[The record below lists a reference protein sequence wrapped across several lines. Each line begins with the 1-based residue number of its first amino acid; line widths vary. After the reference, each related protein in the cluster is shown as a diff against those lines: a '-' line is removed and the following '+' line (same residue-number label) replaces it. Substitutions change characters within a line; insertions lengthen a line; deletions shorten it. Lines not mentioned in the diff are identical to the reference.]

1 VGTPHLPIQVGGHSL
16 RPLLTLRIFFG
27 SGSTG
32 LGFLDNIMNILLVED
47 NRDLATNLF
56 DYFEAKGHTMD
67 LAGDGISGLHFAA
80 SNQYDVIILDLM
92 LPGIDGFTLCRR
104 LREAGKMT
112 PILMLTARD
121 SLDDKIAGLEA
132 GADDYVVKPF
142 SMREVDARLHA
153 LVRRAQ
159 VRESGSILQVGD
171 LTFDTG
177 TFKIMR
183 GARSIELP
191 PVPLKLLEILMR
203 QSPRV
208 VPRDEIETAI
218 WGDSPP
224 DSDALRAHLY
234 ILRSA
239 IDRQAD
245 KPLIKTLRGIGYQI
259 SDD

>member
-1 VGTPHLPIQVGGHSL
+1 
-16 RPLLTLRIFFG
+16 
-27 SGSTG
+27 
-32 LGFLDNIMNILLVED
+32 MNILLIED
-47 NRDLATNLF
+47 NRDLATNMF
-56 DYFEAKGHTMD
+56 DYFEAKGHVMD
-67 LAGDGISGLHFAA
+67 LTGDGISGLHFAA

-92 LPGIDGFTLCRR
+92 LPGMDGLTLCRK
-104 LREAGKMT
+104 LREAGKLT

-153 LVRRAQ
+153 LVRRSQ
-159 VRESGSILQVGD
+159 VRETGSTLKVAD
-171 LTFDTG
+171 LSFDTG
-177 TFKIMR
+177 TFRVMR
-183 GARSIELP
+183 GARLIVLP

-208 VPRDEIETAI
+208 VPREEIEQDI

-239 IDRQAD
+239 IDKQPD

-259 SDD
+259 SNE